1 MHSLLLVSM
10 TWMLF
15 STGAK
20 AATYPTEHPSKHPF
34 CAQDLSD
41 LRLPTTGGPLVP
53 PEGLVER
60 GLRPGLMHAQQEVCR
75 CLPRRPGQQ
84 PSVIRVQLHIKPN
97 AGEVRV
103 EYRIDP
109 PWSRTMSRM
118 VECLGEP
125 TLTVEPMRYVS
136 DIITQDAQVEEV
148 LGYPLIV
155 ELGEKIAR

>member
-1 MHSLLLVSM
+1 MKLPLLVSM
-10 TWMLF
+10 TWMLL
-15 STGAK
+15 SPQSEAG
-20 AATYPTEHPSKHPF
+20 TYPSLRHHPKHPF

-60 GLRPGLMHAQQEVCR
+60 GLRPGLMHVQQDVCR
-75 CLPRRPGQQ
+75 CLPRRRRHQ

-125 TLTVEPMRYVS
+125 TLTVEPMRYVT
-136 DIITQDAQVEEV
+136 DMVTEDAQEEV

-155 ELGEKIAR
+155 ELGEGRAR